1 MSTRPSS
8 FEPMSPGG
16 LDVVAEFE
24 IRRPGP
30 DVLLQSLQCQA
41 EIRHDREER
50 NKWLKWGTATGNSS
64 IRDGLNQWYRG
75 RSDD

>member
-1 MSTRPSS
+1 
-8 FEPMSPGG
+8 MSPGG

-50 NKWLKWGTATGNSS
+50 NKWAEMGDS
-64 IRDGLNQWYRG
+64 YREQFNK
-75 RSDD
+75 RRPQSVVSRQE